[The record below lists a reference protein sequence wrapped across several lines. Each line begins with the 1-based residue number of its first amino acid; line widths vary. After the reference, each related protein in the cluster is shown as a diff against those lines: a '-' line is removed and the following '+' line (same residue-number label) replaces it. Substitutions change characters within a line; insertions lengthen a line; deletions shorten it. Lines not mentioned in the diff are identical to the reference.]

1 MPQKLSMQIMSVP
14 RVIRKREELVNSPS
28 PSHMPNIN
36 QRRSKLGNM
45 GMINRVRFAP
55 AGCSSCGGR

>member
-14 RVIRKREELVNSPS
+14 RITRRRPEITNSPTL
-28 PSHMPNIN
+28 SHMPNIN
-36 QRRSKLGNM
+36 QRRSKLGDM